1 MVWETVP
8 SINHCDTHGKGR
20 VSRGSAT
27 PHPKRVALQRPQK
40 CWDPLH
46 APTWYVPYVKQQT
59 RYCMMKLMKPC
70 PSQEFLWS
78 TLTHYLFVIVDILVC
93 SVWTSL
99 YKVISCLWDN
109 ICRRWKT
116 SFCVLFC
123 NAELQI
129 SDISPA
135 IWTCALPLVQ
145 LITRQQSI
153 SQNTWSLASNEMK
166 LCLRWMLYLWS
177 WLLCKQSIW
186 YSVHIK
192 NSMQCTA
199 HQSKFLKHLV
209 SVCRLLDMVK
219 YSSALTD
226 FFHNSRLLQNLDGY

>member
-27 PHPKRVALQRPQK
+27 PHPKGVALQRPQK

-78 TLTHYLFVIVDILVC
+78 TLTHYLFVVVDILVC

-153 SQNTWSLASNEMK
+153 SQNTWVLQAMKWNCVYDECCISEADYYASRVFGIQYTLKTVCNV
-166 LCLRWMLYLWS
+166 
-177 WLLCKQSIW
+177 Q
-186 YSVHIK
+186 HIK
-192 NSMQCTA
+192 VNFWSTWFQYAGYWIWLNTA
-199 HQSKFLKHLV
+199 VLW
-209 SVCRLLDMVK
+209 RI
-219 YSSALTD
+219 SSTIAGCY
-226 FFHNSRLLQNLDGY
+226 RI